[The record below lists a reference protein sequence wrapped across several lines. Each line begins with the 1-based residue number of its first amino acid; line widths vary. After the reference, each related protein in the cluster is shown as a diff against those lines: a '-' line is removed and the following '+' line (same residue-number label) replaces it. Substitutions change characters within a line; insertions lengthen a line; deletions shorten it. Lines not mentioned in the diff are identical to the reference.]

1 MKVIDRGHVYELG
14 TLDGGVPQKLVFV
27 KRFDPKDPSRFP
39 GNFNAH
45 PGTTLQNV
53 IRALL
58 ERFRYLQGQIWCVE
72 NCVAIRM
79 LRIVLWLLEF
89 RASRRHGK
97 FYAHSITFAEVTP
110 MCPECGHTDCKH
122 KATSHSA
129 DAAPQSSK
137 GE

>member
-1 MKVIDRGHVYELG
+1 MKVIDRGHIYELAS
-14 TLDGGVPQKLVFV
+14 LDGGAPQTLVFV

-58 ERFRYLQGQIWCVE
+58 ERMRYLQGQIWCVE
-72 NCVAIRM
+72 NFIGIPL

-89 RASRRHGK
+89 RAGRRHGK
-97 FYAHSITFAEVTP
+97 FYVHRLKFSEVAP
-110 MCPECGHTDCKH
+110 MCQNCGHTDCKH
-122 KATSHSA
+122 IK
-129 DAAPQSSK
+129 
-137 GE
+137 EV